1 MKSKKLIIGMIA
13 VVVLVAAVFAAMA
26 LPPLFTRTAE
36 AQEAPAAALQPAT
49 QPAFVEGRLA
59 PARSASLSLPA
70 GGRVA
75 ELLVEEGATVT
86 AGQPLLRLA
95 DARLRAGVAQAEA
108 GLARAQARLDELKAG
123 PQIQEVTASQAAV
136 DAAQARADRLAVADD
151 IRAAEANLAAA
162 QAALAKL
169 REGASADVLT
179 AARADQANA
188 QAAVAQAQAAY
199 DRVKGNADIAARPEA
214 LALQQAT
221 NAYNA
226 AAARLADLERGASP
240 ADLAGARAR
249 VAQAQAQL
257 DALKATRPADLAGA
271 QAELRRA
278 QAQLALTAQGART
291 QTIAAAEADVAAAA
305 AALDQ
310 ARAALAEAELVA
322 PFTGVVAEIRPA
334 VGEQL
339 LPGATAVILAD
350 LSAWQVETTDLTEL
364 QVVRVKEGDVA
375 AITFDALPGESF
387 RGVVTRI
394 KAIGQ
399 SQKGDISYTAV
410 IRLEQADPRL
420 RWNMTAAVAFDK

>member
-1 MKSKKLIIGMIA
+1 MKSKKLMIGVIA
-13 VVVLVAAVFAAMA
+13 VVVLAAAVFAALT

-36 AQEAPAAALQPAT
+36 AQEAPAAALQPAAP
-49 QPAFVEGRLA
+49 PAFVEGRLV

-75 ELLVEEGATVT
+75 ELLVEEGAAVT

-123 PQIQEVTASQAAV
+123 PQAQEVAASQAAV

-291 QTIAAAEADVAAAA
+291 ETIAAAEADVAAAA

-310 ARAALAEAELVA
+310 ARAALAEAELTA
-322 PFTGVVAEIRPA
+322 PFAGIVAELKPA

-339 LPGATAVILAD
+339 LPGATAVVLAD

-364 QVVRVKEGDVA
+364 QVVQVKEGDVA
-375 AITFDALPGESF
+375 TITFDALPGESF

-420 RWNMTAAVAFDK
+420 RWNMTAAAAFSN